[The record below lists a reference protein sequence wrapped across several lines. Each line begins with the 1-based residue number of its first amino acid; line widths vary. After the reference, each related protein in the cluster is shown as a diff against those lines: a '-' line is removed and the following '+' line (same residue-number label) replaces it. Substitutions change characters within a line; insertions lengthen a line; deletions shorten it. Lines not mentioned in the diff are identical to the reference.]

1 MVDISIRGANGDRLD
16 VSGQNA
22 GRQGIILAAGQV
34 QGLGDAPIKTEWTSA
49 RREIGGRSKGV
60 SYEVRDL
67 LLGFHEFGD
76 ESPLGII
83 ELSSRLRTLFTYE
96 PDPWDPNEKLAAIF
110 CKTRRSLRKLH
121 VQLYDTIKIDPEF
134 DIELDE
140 HENVILPLRA
150 GQPMWESKKDVT
162 VWKTAQSSDSGFI
175 EAWNPT
181 DRPLLQTWVLTRGR
195 WTIPDTSW
203 IGPKGKRVPGGEFGG
218 RTLKLNPID
227 AVHGGARINLDPMK
241 LMVESWSGTNLLGE
255 LAGQFFFMHEIPPY
269 TPRTLL
275 PIAVTGAPSGGA
287 RAELHMRRFWSRPW
301 GLEWR

>member
-1 MVDISIRGANGDRLD
+1 MVDIGIIGANKDRID
-16 VSGQNA
+16 VSGRLA

-34 QGLGDAPIKTEWTSA
+34 QGIHDAPVKTEWTSG
-49 RREIGGRSKGV
+49 RLEVGGRSKGA

-67 LLGFHEFGD
+67 LLGFHLFGED
-76 ESPLGII
+76 SDGGVT
-83 ELSSRLRTLFTYE
+83 ELSSRLRKMFTYE
-96 PDPWDPNEKLAAIF
+96 RDPWDPDEQLAAMF

-121 VQLYDTIKIDPEF
+121 FQLYDPIANDPEF
-134 DIELDE
+134 DPEIDE
-140 HENVILPLRA
+140 YENVIFPLRA
-150 GQPMWESKKDVT
+150 GQPMWESRKDVT
-162 VWKTAQSSDSGFI
+162 VWKTTQSSDSGFI
-175 EAWNPT
+175 EVWNPT
-181 DRPLLQTWVLTRGR
+181 DRPLLQTWVLTRGQ
-195 WTIPDTSW
+195 WTISDTSW

-218 RTLKLNPID
+218 RTLPLNPID

-269 TPRTLL
+269 TPPTLL